1 MSDGG
6 VEPYL
11 APGTDRALIDAY
23 ASLAHRAR
31 EASSLVE
38 DDLVFVDV
46 ETTGFD
52 PGRDRLVEIGAVR
65 ARGPEV
71 LGTFRTFVDPGG
83 PLPDH
88 ITRLT
93 GITDEDLAGAPDA
106 PSAVADLIAFAGA
119 ADLVGHNV
127 SFDRAFI
134 ERAAGGPLPGRWLDS
149 LELSRIALPR
159 MRTHRLPDLADAFD
173 LAAAVHRALDDAQ
186 ATYGLWRVCLAGL
199 ELLPRD
205 LVEAL
210 SRLAPD
216 TDWPLRE
223 VLATSAARGRRT
235 RAFDLKHLRNEAR
248 EAGKARPL
256 PDAEEVDVI
265 APPSRDVTAAFASD
279 GLLGRMYAGYEPRD
293 AQTQMADAVLEAFG
307 EQTHLAV
314 EAGTGVGKSV
324 AYLVP
329 AARLALRNGVGVGV
343 ATRTNAL
350 LDQLMYRELPA
361 LAEALAEEG
370 PEAAAFRYVA
380 LKGYEH
386 YPCLRKLDRLLA
398 EGETPPV
405 PLADVAATVAWV
417 AQSSWDDLDALNVH
431 RNEDYRIAVTSVADE
446 CAKRRCRFYPGLCY
460 VHGIRQRAQAA
471 HVVVTNH
478 SLLFNDVA
486 LAGGILPPLRYWVVD
501 EAHSAE
507 DQARDQLSRR
517 FSFSATRSSLSSLTM
532 RDRASVVAAVR
543 AAVVPGHGSAAVGED
558 LTEALL
564 SLAEQLGVEAATAAT
579 VLSNFAEYVSDVP
592 ELSACR
598 SGGSERVTDQL
609 RATGAFASAMGVGR
623 SLVKR
628 LTDTVRL
635 GTELAALLEE
645 AGEDLAEQRGELRGR
660 IGPLAG
666 QLDALASFVN
676 GDDPD
681 YVYVFRANRY
691 GKPDGLVSARL
702 HIGPALVADFFP
714 AVRSAVFT
722 SATLAVGDDF
732 RHFENEVGL
741 DLLPPDRWGTLKLD
755 SPYDLENQMT
765 VYVATDTGDPN
776 RTPGW
781 LDNVAG
787 LLEGVHR
794 SMGGSVL
801 SLFTNRREMQRTFEA
816 VVSPLAAEGIEV
828 RLQEGPG
835 SVKRLRQEFLAHE
848 RLSLFATRSF
858 WEGFDAPGDTLRC
871 VVLAKLPFPNP
882 SDPVLAE
889 LKEREPS
896 GHFERHA
903 LPAAA
908 LDLKQAVGRLIRS
921 SADTGCVV
929 IADSRLAGGLRYA
942 PVLLDALPVRG
953 VEMLPS
959 EEIVEQIRL
968 RFGRRG

>member
-1 MSDGG
+1 
-6 VEPYL
+6 
-11 APGTDRALIDAY
+11 
-23 ASLAHRAR
+23 
-31 EASSLVE
+31 
-38 DDLVFVDV
+38 
-46 ETTGFD
+46 
-52 PGRDRLVEIGAVR
+52 
-65 ARGPEV
+65 
-71 LGTFRTFVDPGG
+71 
-83 PLPDH
+83 
-88 ITRLT
+88 
-93 GITDEDLAGAPDA
+93 
-106 PSAVADLIAFAGA
+106 
-119 ADLVGHNV
+119 
-127 SFDRAFI
+127 
-134 ERAAGGPLPGRWLDS
+134 
-149 LELSRIALPR
+149 
-159 MRTHRLPDLADAFD
+159 
-173 LAAAVHRALDDAQ
+173 
-186 ATYGLWRVCLAGL
+186 
-199 ELLPRD
+199 
-205 LVEAL
+205 
-210 SRLAPD
+210 
-216 TDWPLRE
+216 
-223 VLATSAARGRRT
+223 
-235 RAFDLKHLRNEAR
+235 
-248 EAGKARPL
+248 
-256 PDAEEVDVI
+256 
-265 APPSRDVTAAFASD
+265 
-279 GLLGRMYAGYEPRD
+279 
-293 AQTQMADAVLEAFG
+293 
-307 EQTHLAV
+307 
-314 EAGTGVGKSV
+314 
-324 AYLVP
+324 VP

-741 DLLPPDRWGTLKLD
+741 SGAVGHAQARLALRPREPDDRLRGHGYGRSEPDTR
-755 SPYDLENQMT
+755 
-765 VYVATDTGDPN
+765 VARQRGGPARG
-776 RTPGW
+776 RTP
-781 LDNVAG
+781 LDG
-787 LLEGVHR
+787 
-794 SMGGSVL
+794 
-801 SLFTNRREMQRTFEA
+801 
-816 VVSPLAAEGIEV
+816 
-828 RLQEGPG
+828 
-835 SVKRLRQEFLAHE
+835 RLRTLALHQPPRDAE
-848 RLSLFATRSF
+848 DVRGGRLSSGGGRHRGPPAGGPRVG
-858 WEGFDAPGDTLRC
+858 EAAAPGVPGPRAPIALRDAL
-871 VVLAKLPFPNP
+871 VL
-882 SDPVLAE
+882 
-889 LKEREPS
+889 
-896 GHFERHA
+896 
-903 LPAAA
+903 
-908 LDLKQAVGRLIRS
+908 
-921 SADTGCVV
+921 
-929 IADSRLAGGLRYA
+929 GGLRRPRRHLALRRSCQA
-942 PVLLDALPVRG
+942 PVPEPQR
-953 VEMLPS
+953 PCP
-959 EEIVEQIRL
+959 
-968 RFGRRG
+968 RRTQGA